1 MSKKLI
7 SGKLKVENGKLN
19 NSQLST
25 FNFQLPKAAFTLAEV
40 LITLGVISVVAA
52 MTLPVIK
59 SQIEKQVFRS
69 QFMKQYRNFENIL
82 RYIEVEN
89 GQSFACY
96 EYSYGGWSNKYTECD
111 LMWNEI
117 FKQLKIVKKCT
128 YGTNNCSP
136 IYKTP
141 QEINNNGGIAN
152 ATRNALYNKYTSYIM
167 ADGSILYLYDRPDK
181 YDNFRFFID
190 VNGKKGPNK
199 WGYDVF
205 PFIFYK
211 PSNSLNAI
219 TKLKDVPYP
228 MCEKGG
234 RRLKNMLL
242 NNDNVNTNYFGE

>member
-1 MSKKLI
+1 MKNKLFLHK
-7 SGKLKVENGKLN
+7 SG
-19 NSQLST
+19 
-25 FNFQLPKAAFTLAEV
+25 FTLAET
-40 LITLGVISVVAA
+40 LITLGIIGVVAA
-52 MTLPVIK
+52 MTLPLIK

-96 EYSYGGWSNKYTECD
+96 EYNDGGWGAKLTGCN
-111 LMWNEI
+111 LMWDEI
-117 FKQLKIVKKCT
+117 LKQLKVLKKCT

-136 IYKTP
+136 TYKTP
-141 QEINNNGGIAN
+141 QEVRQNGGVAN
-152 ATRNALYNKYTSYIM
+152 TTREGINSNYKAYIM
-167 ADGSILYLYDRPDK
+167 ADGSILYVYYNMGDR
-181 YDNFRFFID
+181 FRFFID

-211 PSNSLNAI
+211 QSNSLNAT

-242 NNDNVNTNYFGE
+242 NDDNVTTNYLKE

>member
-1 MSKKLI
+1 MRNKLFLHK
-7 SGKLKVENGKLN
+7 SG
-19 NSQLST
+19 
-25 FNFQLPKAAFTLAEV
+25 FTLAET
-40 LITLGVISVVAA
+40 LITLGIIGVVAA
-52 MTLPVIK
+52 MTLPIIK

-96 EYSYGGWSNKYTECD
+96 EYSYGGWSYTHKECD
-111 LMWNEI
+111 LMWDEI
-117 FKQLKIVKKCT
+117 FKQLKVVKKCR
-128 YGTNNCSP
+128 YGTENCSP
-136 IYKTP
+136 IYKTS
-141 QEINNNGGIAN
+141 QEVVQNGGVAN
-152 ATRNALYNKYTSYIM
+152 STRNGISSNYNAYIM
-167 ADGSILYLYDRPDK
+167 ADGSILYLYNSNSGR
-181 YDNFRFFID
+181 FRFFID
-190 VNGKKGPNK
+190 INGKKGPNK

-211 PSNSLNAI
+211 PSNSLNVT

-242 NNDNVNTNYFGE
+242 NNDNINTSVFGE